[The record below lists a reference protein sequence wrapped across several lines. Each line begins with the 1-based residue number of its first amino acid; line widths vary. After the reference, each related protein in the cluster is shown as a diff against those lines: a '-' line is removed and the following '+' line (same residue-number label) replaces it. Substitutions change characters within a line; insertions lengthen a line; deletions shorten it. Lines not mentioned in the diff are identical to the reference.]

1 MPTSFESVSP
11 TVNYGKE
18 GTVAIVALVNPP
30 VNGLGST
37 TRAGIAAGIE
47 RASGDGST
55 AVVIVGEG
63 KGFCGGA
70 DIREF
75 NTPASQEGPGLA
87 EVLKS
92 IQELPIPVIAAING
106 FALGGGLELALA
118 CHYRVTD
125 PKAQIGLPETN
136 LGLLPGGGGTQRLP
150 RIIDTQAALDMI
162 ISAKPVTGAKA
173 AELGIADGTFDGDPV
188 AGGVAFAGTLAGGD
202 LPVVD
207 RRDAV
212 NADNVDWDG
221 AHKAIRRNARNGVA
235 QHAAIDAVRAA
246 TLPIDEGLKAERDL
260 FLGLLAGPESKA
272 LQYNFFAEKEAPK
285 VDDVPKGTALRTI
298 SKIGVIGAGTMGG
311 GISMVL
317 VNAGVPVTL
326 IEQNQEALDKGLA
339 KVKGNYDVSAK
350 RGRFTAEQVDQRM
363 GLITTSTQ
371 LEDLAD
377 VDLVIEAV
385 FEDMP
390 VKREIFTKLDAICKP
405 GAILASNTS
414 RLNIDEIA
422 AVTKRPEDVIGL
434 HFFSPANVMRL
445 LEVVRGEKT
454 AADVIATC
462 MDLAKKVGKIP
473 VISRVCDGFIGNRM
487 LSPYRLQAEQMITEG
502 ALPEQVDKALTD
514 FGLAMGPFAMS
525 DLAGLDIG
533 WAARKRAAEEGHA
546 DPRYKIAD
554 TLCEMGRFG
563 QKTGAGY
570 YKYDGRTPTPDP
582 EVRALIEQASA
593 ESGVERRE
601 ISDQEIVDR
610 CLKALSDEGAALLA
624 EGIAQRSSDVDVVYV
639 NGYGFP
645 AYRGGP
651 MYYAENK

>member
-1 MPTSFESVSP
+1 MPTFEHVSP
-11 TVNYGKE
+11 TVNYAKE
-18 GTVAIVALVNPP
+18 GTVAVIQLANPP

-47 RASGDGST
+47 RATSDGSS
-55 AVVIVGEG
+55 AVVIVGDG

-75 NTPASQEGPGLA
+75 NTPASQEGPALGDVLA
-87 EVLKS
+87 S
-92 IQELPIPVIAAING
+92 IQDMKVPVIAAIAG

-136 LGLLPGGGGTQRLP
+136 LGLLPGAGGTQRLP
-150 RIIDTQAALDMI
+150 RIIDTQDALDMI
-162 ISAKPVTGAKA
+162 ISAKPVSGARA

-188 AGGVAFAGTLAGGD
+188 AGGVAFAATLTGGE

-207 RRDAV
+207 RREAV
-212 NADNVDWDG
+212 NAGNVDWDT

-246 TLPIDEGLKAERDL
+246 SLPIDEGLKAERDL

-272 LQYNFFAEKEAPK
+272 LQYNFFAEKQAPK
-285 VDDVPKGTALRTI
+285 VDDVPKDTALRTI
-298 SKIGVIGAGTMGG
+298 GKIGVIGAGTMGG
-311 GISMVL
+311 GISMVM
-317 VNAGVPVTL
+317 VNAGVPVVL

-350 RGRFTAEQVDQRM
+350 KGRFTAEQVDQRM

-390 VKREIFTKLDAICKP
+390 VKREIFTKLDAICKQ

-422 AVTKRPEDVIGL
+422 AVTERPEDVIGL

-462 MDLAKKVGKIP
+462 MDMAKKVGKIP

-582 EVRALIEQASA
+582 EVRALIEKTSA
-593 ESGVERRE
+593 DSGVERRD

-610 CLKALSDEGAALLA
+610 CMKALSDEGAALLA

-651 MYYAENK
+651 MYYAESK